1 MVTLIV
7 VDIDESGS
15 GPVDNGRAEE
25 HDVVPGGDEVQG
37 AQVGD
42 QVPSQAAG
50 VVEVEFLQGFAGA
63 EPCGA
68 DAPPPW
74 LDWSQ
79 GGPGR
84 GSKFGCRTGVS
95 FHVPPTPFREG
106 ARQFCR

>member
-1 MVTLIV
+1 VVTLIV

-50 VVEVEFLQGFAGA
+50 VVEVGLPRIFRTVELMLFHAASCRFRYSSWTS
-63 EPCGA
+63 CGA
-68 DAPPPW
+68 
-74 LDWSQ
+74 
-79 GGPGR
+79 
-84 GSKFGCRTGVS
+84 
-95 FHVPPTPFREG
+95 
-106 ARQFCR
+106 